1 MKRSAGITISAVL
14 VFIGSGL
21 TPLSAALM
29 LLGFAVMPAD
39 NMPAV
44 TRGAG
49 LVMSLFMVG
58 LAGWG
63 IATGVNLLHL
73 REWARISMIVFSG
86 LLLVMAVPGLI
97 MMIVMPL
104 PTPPVPAVPNG
115 EPIPPLEH
123 LMTAV
128 RIGMAVSMRAGPIR
142 GLAGYFFNS
151 RPIKEQFRNLAAP
164 APAWMPAVPAP
175 TELPGAPKR
184 PVSITIIAFLALV
197 GACMFPILNILHMP
211 LTFLGFFFTGGK
223 AALIVVGCM
232 SVQLLM
238 AYGLLKLEKWGRSL
252 AIYYFNFAIFNSI
265 ISVIL
270 RRSSALRKSHRRDA
284 NLHGPAANPLPVSH
298 LVQPGF
304 FLPHDRHSIVVCG
317 DPQASLRRPAQLA
330 HPALAAPQPHD
341 LLAKISARLA

>member
-1 MKRSAGITISAVL
+1 MKRPAGVTISAVV

-21 TPLSAALM
+21 TLLSGVLM
-29 LLGFAVMPAD
+29 ILAFAVMASDSTPAFTRNAGLIMSVFMLGFAA
-39 NMPAV
+39 
-44 TRGAG
+44 
-49 LVMSLFMVG
+49 
-58 LAGWG
+58 WG

-86 LLLVMAVPGLI
+86 LLLVMAVPGLL

-115 EPIPPLEH
+115 EAIPPLEH

-128 RIGMAVSMRAGPIR
+128 RIGMAVFYAL
-142 GLAGYFFNS
+142 LALLGGWWVYFFNW
-151 RPIKEQFRNLAAP
+151 RPIREQFRGAIAPTSPTWAP
-164 APAWMPAVPAP
+164 AALEP
-175 TELPGAPKR
+175 TEVPGSPKR
-184 PVSITIIAFLALV
+184 PVSITIIAYLALV
-197 GACMFPILNILHMP
+197 GACMFPILNILHLP

-223 AALIVVGCM
+223 AALIVIGYM

-270 RRSSALRKSHRRDA
+270 PGAQARYEEATAAMQTSMGLPPTPFQFPIWFSLVFSLPMIAIQLWFVVTRKQAFAGPHSSL
-284 NLHGPAANPLPVSH
+284 
-298 LVQPGF
+298 
-304 FLPHDRHSIVVCG
+304 
-317 DPQASLRRPAQLA
+317 ASR
-330 HPALAAPQPHD
+330 
-341 LLAKISARLA
+341 